1 MEVEEI
7 VEPLKKIKTEKD
19 VQEIHT
25 RWDRWRQKWLDTKNP
40 GNDPCFRIWII
51 VFLLFNYYL
60 VAYIYPSNDAKD
72 GIDCEPLPT
81 EGREIRKIKDIM
93 RSTRGPYS
101 SFKCYYAL
109 EEVID
114 IYMEIWFEESSD

>member
-1 MEVEEI
+1 MEVDEI

-40 GNDPCFRIWII
+40 GND
-51 VFLLFNYYL
+51 
-60 VAYIYPSNDAKD
+60 AKD
-72 GIDCEPLPT
+72 GIECEPLPT

-101 SFKCYYAL
+101 PFKCYYAL